1 MAIPPPAPSVTPAEL
16 LAQLDACLE
25 AHGRWL
31 QSFHRTLVCRLP
43 PDPAALREDS
53 HLHSQFGRWYAENSD
68 VDLVNQ
74 PAFHDLGDVNQRMH
88 AAARQLLIVQQ
99 AGNPIS
105 EALYDR
111 FADDASAFTR
121 QVRRLARAFS
131 AALSDLDPVTGL
143 QNRQAMLAA
152 LDGERQ
158 RSART
163 GAPLSLAIADL
174 DYFKGFN
181 DRHGHAV
188 GDLALTTA
196 AQTFL
201 RHLRPFD
208 GIYRYGGEEF
218 LIALP
223 YADLSRAHAVIE
235 RLREELQSTPLAL
248 PAGGEERMTASFG
261 VTQLVDGDSI
271 ESAIDRADQALY
283 RAKEDGRNRVVATA
297 G

>member
-1 MAIPPPAPSVTPAEL
+1 
-16 LAQLDACLE
+16 
-25 AHGRWL
+25 
-31 QSFHRTLVCRLP
+31 
-43 PDPAALREDS
+43 
-53 HLHSQFGRWYAENSD
+53 
-68 VDLVNQ
+68 
-74 PAFHDLGDVNQRMH
+74 
-88 AAARQLLIVQQ
+88 
-99 AGNPIS
+99 
-105 EALYDR
+105 
-111 FADDASAFTR
+111 
-121 QVRRLARAFS
+121 VRRLARAFS

-174 DYFKGFN
+174 DHFKGFN
-181 DRHGHAV
+181 DRHGHTV

-223 YADLSRAHAVIE
+223 YADLARAEAVVK
-235 RLREELQSTPLAL
+235 RLREELYSTPLIL
-248 PAGGEERMTASFG
+248 PSGGEERMTA
-261 VTQLVDGDSI
+261 LIEGDSI
-271 ESAIDRADQALY
+271 ETAIDRADRALY
-283 RAKEDGRNRVVATA
+283 AAKDAGRNRVVASA
-297 G
+297 GDNPVV